1 MKYNSRYNC
10 YVTKNALVYR
20 YDEKRDRLKEIS
32 QSKCKQNAKYLR
44 VSLVDSFDNVRRS
57 IKVHRLVYMTFVGD
71 IPQGYQIDHIDGDAS
86 NNNLENLRCVTPKEN
101 SNNPNTVWKL
111 KGRRNPMFG
120 RHHTEESRRK
130 MSESLKG
137 NNMDIN
143 FGSQIRSYVMCP
155 YSLVK
160 DHRTNCE
167 TSNVNSVLDGD
178 IDLFIESYL
187 REVR

>member
-1 MKYNSRYNC
+1 MKFNKRYNC

-57 IKVHRLVYMTFVGD
+57 IKVHRLVYMTFIGD

-130 MSESLKG
+130 MSESLKI
-137 NNMDIN
+137 NNKSKKGFPKSNSRWTKYGMSR
-143 FGSQIRSYVMCP
+143 GSI
-155 YSLVK
+155 
-160 DHRTNCE
+160 E
-167 TSNVNSVLDGD
+167 TKLNLSR
-178 IDLFIESYL
+178 
-187 REVR
+187 REVEMLDKENKLMEVLHD

>member
-10 YVTKNALVYR
+10 YVTKSALVYR

-111 KGRRNPMFG
+111 KGRKNGMYG

-130 MSESLKG
+130 MSESLKINNRAKKGIPKG
-137 NNMDIN
+137 NSRWAKYGLTRSDIEN
-143 FGSQIRSYVMCP
+143 KLKLSRKEVEM
-155 YSLVK
+155 LDK
-160 DHRTNCE
+160 ENKLME
-167 TSNVNSVLDGD
+167 VLHD
-178 IDLFIESYL
+178 
-187 REVR
+187 

>member
-71 IPQGYQIDHIDGDAS
+71 IPQGYQIDHIDGDSS

-120 RHHTEESRRK
+120 NHHTEESRRK
-130 MSESLKG
+130 MSESLKRNNRAKKGIPKG
-137 NNMDIN
+137 NSRWYKYGLSRGAIENKLKLSRKEVEMLDKEN
-143 FGSQIRSYVMCP
+143 KLM
-155 YSLVK
+155 
-160 DHRTNCE
+160 E
-167 TSNVNSVLDGD
+167 VLH
-178 IDLFIESYL
+178 
-187 REVR
+187 V

>member
-86 NNNLENLRCVTPKEN
+86 NNNLENLRCVTPREN

-130 MSESLKG
+130 MSEYLKRNNRAKKGIPKG
-137 NNMDIN
+137 NSRWAKYGLSRGAIENKLKL
-143 FGSQIRSYVMCP
+143 SR
-155 YSLVK
+155 K
-160 DHRTNCE
+160 DVEMLDKENKLME
-167 TSNVNSVLDGD
+167 VLHD
-178 IDLFIESYL
+178 
-187 REVR
+187 

>member
-1 MKYNSRYNC
+1 MKYNKRYNC
-10 YVTKNALVYR
+10 YVTNNALVYR

-57 IKVHRLVYMTFVGD
+57 IKVHRLVYMTFIGD

-120 RHHTEESRRK
+120 RHHTEESKRK
-130 MSESLKG
+130 MSETLKSNNRAKKGVPKG
-137 NNMDIN
+137 NSRWAKYGMSRGAI
-143 FGSQIRSYVMCP
+143 
-155 YSLVK
+155 
-160 DHRTNCE
+160 E
-167 TSNVNSVLDGD
+167 TKLKLSR
-178 IDLFIESYL
+178 
-187 REVR
+187 REVEMLDKENKLMEVLHD

>member
-1 MKYNSRYNC
+1 MKYNKRYNC

-57 IKVHRLVYMTFVGD
+57 IKVHRLVYMTFIGD

-120 RHHTEESRRK
+120 RHHTEESKRK
-130 MSESLKG
+130 MSETLKSNNRAKKGFPKG
-137 NNMDIN
+137 NSRWAKYGLSRGAI
-143 FGSQIRSYVMCP
+143 
-155 YSLVK
+155 
-160 DHRTNCE
+160 E
-167 TSNVNSVLDGD
+167 TKLKLSRKEVEMLDKENKLMEVLYD
-178 IDLFIESYL
+178 
-187 REVR
+187 

>member
-1 MKYNSRYNC
+1 MKFNKRYNC

-57 IKVHRLVYMTFVGD
+57 IKVHRLVYMTFIGD

-111 KGRRNPMFG
+111 KGIRNPMFG
-120 RHHTEESRRK
+120 RHHTEESKRK
-130 MSESLKG
+130 MSETLKSNNRAKKGVPKG
-137 NNMDIN
+137 NSRWAKYGMSRCAI
-143 FGSQIRSYVMCP
+143 
-155 YSLVK
+155 
-160 DHRTNCE
+160 E
-167 TSNVNSVLDGD
+167 TKLKLSR
-178 IDLFIESYL
+178 
-187 REVR
+187 REVEMLDKENKLMEVLHD

>member
-1 MKYNSRYNC
+1 MKYNKRYNC

-20 YDEKRDRLKEIS
+20 YDDKRDRLKEIS

-57 IKVHRLVYMTFVGD
+57 IKVHRLVYMTFIGD

-101 SNNPNTVWKL
+101 SNNPNTVWKM

-120 RHHTEESRRK
+120 RHHTEESKRK
-130 MSESLKG
+130 MSETLKSNNRAKKGVPKG
-137 NNMDIN
+137 NSRWDKYGMSRGAI
-143 FGSQIRSYVMCP
+143 
-155 YSLVK
+155 
-160 DHRTNCE
+160 E
-167 TSNVNSVLDGD
+167 TKLKLSR
-178 IDLFIESYL
+178 
-187 REVR
+187 REVEMLDKENKLMEVLHD

>member
-120 RHHTEESRRK
+120 RHHTEESIRK
-130 MSESLKG
+130 MSESLKRNNRAKKGIPKG
-137 NNMDIN
+137 NSRWSKYGLSRGAIENKLKLSRKEVEMLDKEN
-143 FGSQIRSYVMCP
+143 KLM
-155 YSLVK
+155 
-160 DHRTNCE
+160 E
-167 TSNVNSVLDGD
+167 VLH
-178 IDLFIESYL
+178 
-187 REVR
+187 V

>member
-1 MKYNSRYNC
+1 MRYNKRYNC

-32 QSKCKQNAKYLR
+32 KSKCKQNAKYLR

-57 IKVHRLVYMTFVGD
+57 IKVHRLVYMTFIGD

-120 RHHTEESRRK
+120 RHHTEESKRK
-130 MSESLKG
+130 MSETLKR
-137 NNMDIN
+137 NNKAKKGFPKSNSRWAKYGMSRGAI
-143 FGSQIRSYVMCP
+143 
-155 YSLVK
+155 
-160 DHRTNCE
+160 E
-167 TSNVNSVLDGD
+167 TKLNLSR
-178 IDLFIESYL
+178 
-187 REVR
+187 REVEMLDKENKLMEVLHD